1 MKRRNGSYREVM
13 VVGLA
18 GLVLT
23 LMPTGGLR
31 SAVAEESVQAARRQ
45 DQADIELRP
54 LMRGQIDRDERTK
67 SGLDV
72 RKEER
77 EPVETARTCLRRR
90 TRCRGRRLL
99 QCRQRRKTDV
109 GATVEPTAV
118 KLKC

>member
-45 DQADIELRP
+45 DTARPRSEDAQRPRGQDIERP
-54 LMRGQIDRDERTK
+54 RGEDVQRPRGEEGEWPRGHDRQ
-67 SGLDV
+67 
-72 RKEER
+72 
-77 EPVETARTCLRRR
+77 A
-90 TRCRGRRLL
+90 
-99 QCRQRRKTDV
+99 
-109 GATVEPTAV
+109 
-118 KLKC
+118 

>member
-45 DQADIELRP
+45 DTARPRSEDAQRPRGQDIERLRSEDAQRPRGQDIERPRGEDVLRP
-54 LMRGQIDRDERTK
+54 RGEEGEWPRGHDRQ
-67 SGLDV
+67 
-72 RKEER
+72 
-77 EPVETARTCLRRR
+77 A
-90 TRCRGRRLL
+90 
-99 QCRQRRKTDV
+99 
-109 GATVEPTAV
+109 
-118 KLKC
+118 